1 MDLTNLTTSQ
11 VLGSGTSNVNISA
24 NLIGLLSNTTY
35 HFRIV
40 ATNSAAGTTYGE
52 DRGFKTCKKVTV
64 DNTSGIGLKLHSSPD
79 DDSSVVTGL
88 IEGTQMS
95 VIGGPVQADGY
106 TWWNIKGVVGGISRE
121 GWSAVGE
128 WLTPIVPQINST
140 VIVAYTGGNGLRLR
154 DGASLYGTL
163 IITLPEGTQ
172 MTVFDGPIQKN
183 GYTWWALKGYVSGIW
198 RTGWSAV
205 GNWLVPNPRD

>member
-1 MDLTNLTTSQ
+1 VFT
-11 VLGSGTSNVNISA
+11 
-24 NLIGLLSNTTY
+24 
-35 HFRIV
+35 
-40 ATNSAAGTTYGE
+40 
-52 DRGFKTCKKVTV
+52 TCKKVTV
-64 DNTSGIGLKLHSSPD
+64 DNTSGIGLNLHSSPD
-79 DDSSVVTGL
+79 DDSPVVTGL
-88 IEGTQMS
+88 IEGTQTS

-106 TWWNIKGVVGGISRE
+106 TWWNIKGVVGGILRE

-140 VIVAYTGGNGLRLR
+140 VTVTYTGGNGLRLR
-154 DGASLYGTL
+154 DGAGLYGTS
-163 IITLPEGTQ
+163 IITTLPEGTQ

-205 GNWLVPNPRD
+205 GNWLVPNPRG